1 MSPRAWGAGV
11 SRSFVCRSV
20 GPGRPRGARVGSS
33 SDELAASPGRP
44 RGTRVV
50 ESRRSLGDLEACSA
64 FNPGTRLAPGSY
76 FDSSTFSSRHAWLP
90 GDLEPVFACSLET
103 RLDPRSRQTPS
114 ACNARRVWLP
124 GPRRHTSTQACGAVS
139 SPRRARTIEPRGAQ
153 SALHGSGPPRLDI
166 PDTSHTTHRHP
177 DVLEPRLDL
186 DPGPLALH
194 APTQPRQH
202 GGSMERC
209 GGAVLVR
216 DGRVRGRVLF
226 GRGTI

>member
-1 MSPRAWGAGV
+1 MCLLVGPGLLEEPGAVPAPGELGGV
-11 SRSFVCRSV
+11 SRD
-20 GPGRPRGARVGSS
+20 ALEELGSS
-33 SDELAASPGRP
+33 S
-44 RGTRVV
+44 RV
-50 ESRRSLGDLEACSA
+50 DLQACSGLLRVQPRDA
-64 FNPGTRLAPGSY
+64 SSPLGSS
-76 FDSSTFSSRHAWLP
+76 FDSSTFSSRHAWFP
-90 GDLEPVFACSLET
+90 GRPQTLSAFSLET
-103 RLDPRSRQTPS
+103 RVWTPLVEHLDPRILKPL
-114 ACNARRVWLP
+114 AAFNARHAWTPGSSKTHLDPGVRRGLEPARGRERVSHV
-124 GPRRHTSTQACGAVS
+124 GR
-139 SPRRARTIEPRGAQ
+139 SPRSMEADP
-153 SALHGSGPPRLDI
+153 LRLDN
-166 PDTSHTTHRHP
+166 PDTSHTTHTHP